1 VLTDIADA
9 VVAELNA
16 AAKPVADQPPP
27 EGGYIFDHAFTAERT
42 YLPVFDLAEMK
53 DLHVTV
59 VPKGLS
65 TSPFGRGSSQSDY
78 ALDIGVQ
85 KKLSGTAAADIDPLM
100 ALVETI
106 GRFFRQRRLASYP
119 EAVWVRTEHPHL
131 YAPEHLSELR
141 QFTSVLTLTFR
152 VIA

>member
-16 AAKPVADQPPP
+16 GSFGQS
-27 EGGYIFDHAFTAERT
+27 FTAQRA

-59 VPKGLS
+59 VPKGLA
-65 TSPFGRGSSQSDY
+65 TTPFGRDSSQSDY
-78 ALDIGVQ
+78 AIDIGIQ
-85 KKLSGTAAADIDPLM
+85 KKLSGTTAADIDPLM
-100 ALVETI
+100 ALVEEI

-119 EAVWVRTEHPHL
+119 DAIWVRTEHPHL

-152 VIA
+152 VVA